1 MSILR
6 IAALSGVVLSL
17 SAAQALAHAALVSS
31 VPAANATV
39 APTSKIELHFSEG
52 LVEKFSGAELSS
64 TRMMMGTKMMDHV
77 MKIDG
82 VAASLDPGDKKAM
95 IVTLKAPLGAGT
107 YKLAWHAVASDTHRS
122 QGSYSFTV
130 K

>member
-1 MSILR
+1 MPLVPIQIEPGVRTEVTKTLGGSNWVQSNR
-6 IAALSGVVLSL
+6 IRWR
-17 SAAQALAHAALVSS
+17 
-31 VPAANATV
+31 
-39 APTSKIELHFSEG
+39 EG

-107 YKLAWHAVASDTHRS
+107 YKLAWHAVAGDTHRS